1 MKKTKLLA
9 GALSGIM
16 AAAMAASAMTASADE
31 LKLGDP
37 TGDGIIDSIDASY
50 ILSLYADLS
59 VNGEEITDEILE
71 ICDVDKDG
79 KVNSLDASL
88 ILSYYANQSIAD
100 TEVSLE
106 AFIEEICNKA
116 VSWWDENAK
125 DLVYDPTSSLS
136 WYDTFSEDI
145 PWGKWDPDSNTW
157 SESGLWDNEAL
168 WGPWQLWYTN
178 PSALIDG
185 ELSDTEITDAP
196 GSASS
201 SPWIWGSSY
210 NPWGSLWSLS
220 DENGQ
225 AVTTEETTSD
235 DGYAGSMDSRYC
247 LWIDIAE
254 NKDYVFNDDFIEV
267 CFKLKDNIPEK
278 DYPVRFITDFS
289 TVNGNSLV
297 PDKVIQGNIRVGG
310 SIEAQDVS
318 SETGFVAYGDNVSAN
333 PGEEV
338 RYRINLK
345 NNPGMAGM
353 LVWVYYNS
361 NAMEVEKI
369 TPSGEFAELADT
381 VVTGEKPK
389 N

>member
-318 SETGFVAYGDNVSAN
+318 SETGFVAYGDNVSAK
-333 PGEEV
+333 PGDEV

-345 NNPGMAGM
+345 NNPGMAAM
-353 LVWVYYNS
+353 LVWVYYDS

-369 TPSGEFAELADT
+369 TPSGEFAELADN